1 MKKKRLTIPP
11 MIISACA
18 ASYMLYVFIDLTFL
32 TSPEAAAEQS
42 LADKVFP
49 VVFLVVGLYMLRLAW
64 DQYKDHRD
72 DKTKPETDGSAA
84 EK

>member
-18 ASYMLYVFIDLTFL
+18 AAYMLYVFTDLTFL
-32 TSPEAAAEQS
+32 TAPEAAAEQS
-42 LADKVFP
+42 LADKIFP

-64 DQYKDHRD
+64 DQYKVYRD
-72 DKTKPETDGSAA
+72 DKTKAETGSSAA